1 MRVAA
6 ALAAA
11 LAAAAPVA
19 ALAHALAPRYDLPLP
34 LWHYLAGAAAS
45 VALSFVVVAL
55 ARQPLR
61 ALRRP

>member
-19 ALAHALAPRYDLPLP
+19 ALGHALAPRYDLPLP

-45 VALSFVVVAL
+45 VEIG
-55 ARQPLR
+55 R
-61 ALRRP
+61 AHV